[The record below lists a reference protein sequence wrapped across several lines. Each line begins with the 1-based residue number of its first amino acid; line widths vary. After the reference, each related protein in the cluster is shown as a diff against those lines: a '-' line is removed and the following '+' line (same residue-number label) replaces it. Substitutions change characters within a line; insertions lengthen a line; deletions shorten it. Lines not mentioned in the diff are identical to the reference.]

1 MIIGLQHY
9 FKTDVRSASITPM
22 SAIRINGIRVGHQMF
37 HLRQYP
43 DLKESGSTP
52 LLFAPL
58 ARDKINLPCLGLE
71 ALGFGHAI
79 SCCLEGDVPQGYPE
93 QPVCM
98 ISVYPHGSKSATLGY
113 LLALFGK
120 QNIHFLHMV
129 SSNAMI
135 SFVIE
140 QKDKNQVL
148 TMLETT
154 FDLPPTH
161 TPYEPSFHEET
172 AEFVKKR
179 YQETKAYFR
188 EKKIKT
194 YGFSLESDLT
204 LLGLSCFFE
213 DLEAA
218 GNQIHDMDAK
228 FYFSSVVVHEVSAL
242 VHDAS
247 APVHEVSAPVH
258 EKKCHLYCLTKLDEG
273 DISDRFAGMDPILS
287 TVDLVTFH
295 GPHFGD
301 RFGIFNS
308 ASACLELA
316 GLTLVLAG
324 CTGASVSL
332 VLPSGQGAKALPAL
346 EKGFETP

>member
-1 MIIGLQHY
+1 
-9 FKTDVRSASITPM
+9 M

-43 DLKESGSTP
+43 DSPESGATP
-52 LLFAPL
+52 LLFASL

-71 ALGFGHAI
+71 DSGFGLSA
-79 SCCLEGDVPQGYPE
+79 SCCLEGEVPPDHPE
-93 QPVCM
+93 QPACM
-98 ISVYPHGSKSATLGY
+98 VSVYPHGSKSATLGY

-120 QNIHFLHMV
+120 QDIRFLHMV

-140 QKDKNQVL
+140 QRDKDRVL
-148 TMLETT
+148 AMLENT

-194 YGFSLESDLT
+194 YGFSLESGLT
-204 LLGLSCFFE
+204 LLGLSRARE
-213 DLEAA
+213 QLETA
-218 GNQIHDMDAK
+218 GRAICDMDEK
-228 FYFSSVVVHEVSAL
+228 FYFSSAFL
-242 VHDAS
+242 HDG
-247 APVHEVSAPVH
+247 EY
-258 EKKCHLYCLTKLDEG
+258 HLYSLIPGEAGGAAGL
-273 DISDRFAGMDPILS
+273 FAGMDPRLD

-308 ASACLELA
+308 AAACLELA
-316 GLTLVLAG
+316 GLRLVLAG
-324 CTGASVSL
+324 CTGASISL
-332 VLPSGQGAKALPAL
+332 VLPERQGAGALPAL

>member
-1 MIIGLQHY
+1 M
-9 FKTDVRSASITPM
+9 
-22 SAIRINGIRVGHQMF
+22 
-37 HLRQYP
+37 
-43 DLKESGSTP
+43 
-52 LLFAPL
+52 
-58 ARDKINLPCLGLE
+58 
-71 ALGFGHAI
+71 
-79 SCCLEGDVPQGYPE
+79 PQGYPE

-98 ISVYPHGSKSATLGY
+98 VSVYPHGSKSATLGY

-120 QNIHFLHMV
+120 QNILFLHMI

-140 QKDKNQVL
+140 QRDKDRVL
-148 TMLETT
+148 TMLEKT

-204 LLGLSCFFE
+204 LLGLSCSFE

-218 GNQIHDMDAK
+218 GNAIHDMDAK
-228 FYFSSVVVHEVSAL
+228 FYFSSAVVHDV
-242 VHDAS
+242 S

-258 EKKCHLYCLTKLDEG
+258 ERTCHLYCLTKLDAG
-273 DISDRFAGMDPILS
+273 DISDRFTGLDPHIE

-308 ASACLELA
+308 AVACLELA

>member
-1 MIIGLQHY
+1 
-9 FKTDVRSASITPM
+9 
-22 SAIRINGIRVGHQMF
+22 MF

-43 DLKESGSTP
+43 DPPGSGTTP

-71 ALGFGHAI
+71 DCGFGLSV
-79 SCCLEGDVPQGYPE
+79 SCCLEGELPQGFPE

-120 QNIHFLHMV
+120 SNIRFLHMV

-135 SFVIE
+135 SFVIK
-140 QKDKNQVL
+140 QGDKDRVL
-148 TMLETT
+148 AMLEDT

-172 AEFVKKR
+172 AAFVKKR
-179 YQETKAYFR
+179 YQETRAYFR

-194 YGFSLESDLT
+194 YGFSLEPDLT
-204 LLGLSCFFE
+204 LLGLSSAFE
-213 DLEAA
+213 GLEAA
-218 GNQIHDMDAK
+218 GSAIRDMDET
-228 FYFSSVVVHEVSAL
+228 FYFSSAL
-242 VHDAS
+242 CHDRN
-247 APVHEVSAPVH
+247 
-258 EKKCHLYCLTKLDEG
+258 CHLYSLTRKDAGETAEL
-273 DISDRFAGMDPILS
+273 FAGMDHRLD

-301 RFGIFNS
+301 RFGIFSS
-308 ASACLELA
+308 AVACLELA
-316 GLTLVLAG
+316 GLKLILAG
-324 CTGASVSL
+324 CTGASVSV
-332 VLPSGQGAKALPAL
+332 VLPRGQGAKALPAL